1 METNDED
8 DGIDPV
14 PNIDTPGCAVAL
26 VVIAASAAIGA
37 TLARYVAAWLAQ

>member
-1 METNDED
+1 METHDEE

-26 VVIAASAAIGA
+26 ILIAASAATGITA
-37 TLARYVAAWLAQ
+37 VIWLWQWLDL